1 MPFNRPTLET
11 LIGRNQ
17 GDIESNLPGTDAKV
31 RRSNL
36 NILGKLIAGVAHGL
50 YGYIAWAGKQILPFE
65 AEAEELD
72 RHANFWL
79 DEPRKAAFPA
89 KGNVTFSGTNGKEI
103 PQGTVLIR
111 ADGIEFETDAE
122 AVISAGTATV
132 AVTAVEAGA
141 AGNTVEATALTVASP
156 IAGVNGNTAV
166 AADGLTQGA
175 DIETDDELR
184 IRVLAR
190 PKRPP
195 HGGASFDYVNWAL
208 EVAGVTRAWCYPL
221 EMGDGTVTV
230 RFVRDNDASIIPD
243 AAEVAAVQAY
253 IEERYPVTGHVFVV
267 APIAAPIDFTFTMIT
282 PATQAVKDAV
292 AAELA
297 DLINRESEPG
307 GTILITH
314 IRAAISTAAGE
325 ENYVMTAPAADVANA
340 TGYMATM
347 GAITWPA

>member
-1 MPFNRPTLET
+1 MPFNRPTLQT

-79 DEPRKAAFPA
+79 TVPRKPA
-89 KGNVTFSGTNGKEI
+89 VPAQGNVAFTGTTGTVI
-103 PQGTVLIR
+103 PEGTVLIR
-111 ADGIEFETDAE
+111 VDGVEFATDAE
-122 AVISAGTATV
+122 GVIAAGTATV
-132 AVTAVEAGA
+132 SVTAVEAGA
-141 AGNTVEATALTVASP
+141 AGNTVEANALTMASP
-156 IAGVNGNTAV
+156 IAGVNGAATV
-166 AADGLTQGA
+166 ATSGLTQGA
-175 DIETDDELR
+175 DIETDEELR

-190 PKRPP
+190 PKQAP
-195 HGGASFDYVNWAL
+195 HAGAKFDYVDWAM
-208 EVAGVTRAWCYPL
+208 EVSGVTRAWCYPL
-221 EMGDGTVTV
+221 EQGDGTVTV

-243 AAEVAAVQAY
+243 AAEVEAVQVY

-267 APIAAPIDFTFTMIT
+267 APIAVPIGFTFTTIT

-314 IRAAISTAAGE
+314 IRAAISIAAGE
-325 ENYVMTAPAADVANA
+325 ENYVLTAPAADVANA

-347 GAITWPA
+347 GDITWPA